1 VCEFGHT
8 FLEILDI
15 QNIDIDIDIDIGCE
29 WFSLGAIDN
38 RTSAND

>member
-15 QNIDIDIDIDIGCE
+15 QNIDIDIDIGCE

-38 RTSAND
+38 RASAND